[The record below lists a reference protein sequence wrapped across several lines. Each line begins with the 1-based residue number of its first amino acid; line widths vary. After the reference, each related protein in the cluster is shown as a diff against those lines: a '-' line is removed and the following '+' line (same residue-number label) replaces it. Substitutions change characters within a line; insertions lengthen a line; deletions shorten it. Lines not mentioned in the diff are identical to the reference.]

1 MSEIKYPYIGKSKLE
16 SVVLFFSKG
25 TGFFLESG
33 VDEEGNK
40 KTHPDLN
47 KTSGCWIEDN
57 FKNITREYLT
67 NTWGVV
73 ESEEHAEFIKKLAKA
88 NGISLFCSEGVL
100 SGGKVRFFECEN
112 GPLTLWHDGDAEEHL
127 KQITIPMPPKS
138 EVEKESSESEFPQI
152 GDEVVY
158 NGETY
163 IVKLPKDKDGHIVVD
178 RNGSWC
184 NPHVEDVEKPKTPE
198 QELRD
203 ELIEYLNELGSSAR
217 YCFGGNELAAD
228 ELLKTYNITKK
239 HP

>member
-1 MSEIKYPYIGKSKLE
+1 MSEIEYPYIGKSRLE
-16 SVVLFFSKG
+16 CVVLFFSKE
-25 TGFFLESG
+25 TGFCLESG
-33 VDEEGNK
+33 VDENGYK
-40 KTHPDLN
+40 KIHPDLN
-47 KTSGCWIEDN
+47 KTSSRWVEDN

-73 ESEEHAEFIKKLAKA
+73 ESLEYVKFITRLAVIGGFYVHHESENANTFSIRENSIGFYGLKKEQLNKD
-88 NGISLFCSEGVL
+88 N
-100 SGGKVRFFECEN
+100 
-112 GPLTLWHDGDAEEHL
+112 L

-138 EVEKESSESEFPQI
+138 EAEKESSESEFPQV